1 MSAQRHD
8 GLLHDLIAEPAGPV
22 SAEQALLDAVPDA
35 AAVLDDRGVIRAVN
49 LAWRVF
55 SGDNGGNATATGV
68 GVDYLGVCTRSA
80 AAGCLDAAAVC
91 GDIRAVLAGRTVER
105 EYEYACP
112 SPSVGRWF
120 MLRTTPLGGPQ
131 PGALVMHVSTT
142 RRKAAELELE
152 RKANLDP
159 LTGLANRSLLRTR
172 LEAALTRR
180 PGRVPRGDVAV
191 LFLDLDAFKPV
202 NDTYGHA
209 AGDEILVE
217 TAGRLTSTVRP
228 QDTVARVGGD
238 EFVVVA
244 PRMTEPGLRSLL
256 VRIVAALEVPHQL
269 HGRKVHVGVS
279 LGHHLAAADEDV
291 DAVLAA
297 ADARMYDDKRSRQ
310 PAGLQ
315 T

>member
-1 MSAQRHD
+1 MSAASQRQVLR
-8 GLLHDLIAEPAGPV
+8 GLGPEPTRPAD
-22 SAEQALLDAVPDA
+22 AEQALLDAIPDA
-35 AAVLDDRGVIRAVN
+35 AAVLDAHGVITAVN
-49 LAWRVF
+49 VAWRVF
-55 SGDNGGNATATGV
+55 SGDNGGNAAATGV
-68 GVDYLGVCTRSA
+68 GVDYLAVCSRSA
-80 AAGCLDAAAVC
+80 DAGCVDAAAVAD
-91 GDIRAVLAGRTVER
+91 DIRAVLAGTTVER

-120 MLRTTPLGGPQ
+120 MLRTTPIGGPR

-152 RKANLDP
+152 RRASLDP

-180 PGRVPRGDVAV
+180 PGRVPLGDVAV
-191 LFLDLDAFKPV
+191 LFLDLDHFKPV

-217 TAGRLTSTVRP
+217 IATRLRNAVRP

-244 PRMTEPGLRSLL
+244 PRMTEVGLRSLSR
-256 VRIVAALEVPHQL
+256 RIVTSLEEPHLL
-269 HGRKVHVGVS
+269 HGEQVRVGVS
-279 LGHHLAAADEDV
+279 VGRHLASSDEDA

-297 ADARMYDDKRSRQ
+297 ADARMYDDKRRRKTGPQ
-310 PAGLQ
+310 A
-315 T
+315 